1 MRHLSPPPLY
11 GRYWERLSE
20 FEPYPAG
27 PGSALAGGRCDYEA
41 GIEHPE
47 PTNLVW
53 LLHGRCE
60 IGGPNQFE
68 RWHKDPAPFGL
79 WAPRASLPWYGHE
92 YTIDWGGALAFVP
105 DPYAYPATGRI
116 FAFTGNRT
124 PFFWSYN
131 PAQDEW
137 VAEPGFDDGTV
148 VDDGGALCHGG
159 IWEFDGIAHA
169 VLYAFIGGGSGRFFR
184 YAHPVSPTR
193 GRSRSTGWT
202 ELAPVMG
209 GLPVRAGGCLAWCP
223 LPENPDHPMGLVVAL
238 RGDYTRGLYFY
249 DPARDEWSAG
259 PRLPNSRQTR
269 GGAAIAA
276 GPNGN
281 EVMLWPGGNRVR
293 DFFRYVYP
301 CDTIEW
307 RNIPPTPMD
316 QEPGSALC
324 QTGGRYFAVFNDS
337 DDPQYPPNTFWRY
350 THVGVIDPEGAQAA
364 PAATAI
370 EPTTS
375 VRVCR
380 SEHRFSVRCNP
391 GSVGLRIIDAA
402 GAVVTRQAVT
412 AGRDIAELVWRH
424 GTARSGVYL
433 YTIDT
438 PSGSLTGKLLVVR

>member
-1 MRHLSPPPLY
+1 MP
-11 GRYWERLSE
+11 
-20 FEPYPAG
+20 
-27 PGSALAGGRCDYEA
+27 LAGLD
-41 GIEHPE
+41 
-47 PTNLVW
+47 
-53 LLHGRCE
+53 
-60 IGGPNQFE
+60 
-68 RWHKDPAPFGL
+68 
-79 WAPRASLPWYGHE
+79 SLA
-92 YTIDWGGALAFVP
+92 DWGGALAFVP
-105 DPYAYPATGRI
+105 DPYAYPATGRL

-131 PAQDEW
+131 PSQDEW

-148 VDDGGALCHGG
+148 VDDGGALCYGG

-324 QTGGRYFAVFNDS
+324 QTGGRYYAYLS
-337 DDPQYPPNTFWRY
+337 DPDNREYPPNSSWRY
-350 THVGVIDPEGAQAA
+350 THVGAVDPGGAQAESGTFA
-364 PAATAI
+364 NGAAA
-370 EPTTS
+370 S
-375 VRVCR
+375 VRASR
-380 SEHRFSVRCNP
+380 SEHRFSVRCGP
-391 GSVGLRIIDAA
+391 GPVRLRIVDAA
-402 GAVVTRQAVT
+402 GAVVARQEAT
-412 AGRDIAELVWRH
+412 ATVDGAGLTWRH
-424 GTARSGVYL
+424 GQSRAGIYL
-433 YTIDT
+433 YAIETR
-438 PSGSLTGKLLVVR
+438 SGSLTGRLLVVR